1 MILSLITRQFR
12 FILETKLFSESGLT
26 NDAIAVKL
34 GVRDFAVRE
43 YLKQSKRLPAEGWK
57 QAMRDCLQTDLDI
70 KLGKAAEE
78 TAVELLIMKYA
89 SK

>member
-1 MILSLITRQFR
+1 MIFLLRTKFSYVIIIT
-12 FILETKLFSESGLT
+12 S
-26 NDAIAVKL
+26 
-34 GVRDFAVRE
+34 
-43 YLKQSKRLPAEGWK
+43 QSKRFPAEGWK